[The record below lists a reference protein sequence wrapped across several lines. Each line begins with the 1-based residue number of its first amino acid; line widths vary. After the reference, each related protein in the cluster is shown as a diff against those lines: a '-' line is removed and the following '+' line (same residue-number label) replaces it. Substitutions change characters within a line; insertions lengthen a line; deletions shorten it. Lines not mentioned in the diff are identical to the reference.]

1 LIANIEIMP
10 NPEFDDLQLQEE
22 LRNLFELD
30 TQKYL
35 QLYVDTVHQLNAA
48 NWREDIQQLY
58 RCVHTIKGGSVTVGF
73 QAVLQVSTIL
83 EDLLSDLRY
92 LDVAPPLVD
101 GELAKAL
108 IEAGELLIGS
118 VQMGE
123 QSDTDA
129 SVKYIQI
136 LRDRIQSEY
145 LPEWNEMRQVQQEF
159 ADQGFDL
166 VILELEMAIEDLPLT
181 GEVPTE
187 AAEIAKQTVAQL
199 QEIGTEI
206 NLAKTWH
213 DFFAKRYCIV
223 RSPRL

>member
-1 LIANIEIMP
+1 MANS
-10 NPEFDDLQLQEE
+10 EFDDIQLQEE
-22 LRNLFELD
+22 LRTLFELD

-35 QLYVDTVHQLNAA
+35 QLYVQTVNQLNAP
-48 NWREDIQQLY
+48 NWKEDIQQLY

-92 LDVAPPLVD
+92 LEVAPPLAD
-101 GELAKAL
+101 GELSKAL
-108 IEAGELLIGS
+108 IESGELLIGS

-123 QSDTDA
+123 SSDPEA
-129 SVKYIQI
+129 AVRYIQG

-166 VILELEMAIEDLPLT
+166 VTLD
-181 GEVPTE
+181 
-187 AAEIAKQTVAQL
+187 
-199 QEIGTEI
+199 
-206 NLAKTWH
+206 
-213 DFFAKRYCIV
+213 
-223 RSPRL
+223 